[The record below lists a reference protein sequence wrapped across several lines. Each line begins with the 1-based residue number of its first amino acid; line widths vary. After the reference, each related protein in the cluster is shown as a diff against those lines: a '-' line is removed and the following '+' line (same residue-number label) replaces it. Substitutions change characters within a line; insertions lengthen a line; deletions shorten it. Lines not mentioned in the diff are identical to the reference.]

1 MAEGLADDGEIITI
15 DKNHQLQE
23 MVETYLDEANIRN
36 KVHFILGD
44 AMKEIP
50 KLEGSFDL
58 VYLDADK
65 EHYADYFDLII
76 NRVNPGGYIL
86 ADNVLWY
93 GKVLEADEK
102 KLDAETRSIKEF
114 NQMVSNDQRIENV
127 LLPIRDGLM
136 VIRKTI

>member
-1 MAEGLADDGEIITI
+1 
-15 DKNHQLQE
+15 
-23 MVETYLDEANIRN
+23 
-36 KVHFILGD
+36 
-44 AMKEIP
+44 
-50 KLEGSFDL
+50 